1 MNILKTTLAVF
12 TLTVITSGL
21 VSGQETPPPAENAK
35 DEAVSSTP
43 ASTQLDTDDAEAV
56 KELALALRKQ
66 LSGTNEELAVV
77 GRDIAQPLIAS
88 FRHDLNI
95 VRVDQRRRRMESARV
110 GVIQMA
116 EDAAGERQ
124 ELLAQMHQE
133 LARIKTQFADDDAH
147 ICEQEQVAV
156 VKAFTVRL
164 QALKLREAEC
174 RNKADETSKEL
185 VALRRD
191 KVSRERVRWL
201 AEKTP
206 ELAPADK
213 IPVPRL
219 DWVRSLND
227 EPKQPEST
235 VAPQE
240 SLASV
245 LATLEELND

>member
-1 MNILKTTLAVF
+1 MNILKTTLAAF

-21 VSGQETPPPAENAK
+21 VTGQETVHPPENAK
-35 DEAVSSTP
+35 DETLSSAP
-43 ASTQLDTDDAEAV
+43 ASTQLDTNDAAAV
-56 KELALALRKQ
+56 KELAMALRKQ

-116 EDAAGERQ
+116 EDAAGERR

-133 LARIKTQFADDDAH
+133 LAKIKMQFADDDAH
-147 ICEQEQVAV
+147 ICEQEQVSV
-156 VKAFTVRL
+156 VKAFRVRL

-174 RNKADETSKEL
+174 RKKAEATSKEL

-191 KVSRERVRWL
+191 KVRHERLRWL

-206 ELAPADK
+206 ELAPADR

-219 DWVRSLND
+219 EWLRSLND
-227 EPKQPEST
+227 KPKQTEST